1 MIPSIHKKKGKN
13 KTKQKKKKKKL
24 LHTFGWPF
32 QFLCHLLNFN
42 LQNISVLF
50 ICFGTYIGFLSVRVK
65 NIFITVV

>member
-1 MIPSIHKKKGKN
+1 MIPSI
-13 KTKQKKKKKKL
+13 QKKKKKEKKRKEKIFD
-24 LHTFGWPF
+24 TFGRPF

-50 ICFGTYIGFLSVRVK
+50 ICFGTYIGFLSVSVK